1 MTHSAFEK
9 ISLLGFQSTKFQ
21 KKFIIFFKLA
31 KRRASPGYARDRGF
45 GSSGKFWEISF
56 V

>member
-1 MTHSAFEK
+1 MEIKQDEK
-9 ISLLGFQSTKFQ
+9 NQMSRPNIDRSKIKS
-21 KKFIIFFKLA
+21 IA

-45 GSSGKFWEISF
+45 GSSGKFWEICF